1 MKRRNF
7 TKITAFGS
15 LIGLVPTEI
24 FSKSINSKKDIKIS
38 LAQWSLN
45 KAIKSGKLSPLD
57 FAKKAKSFGI
67 NAIEYVSGLYT
78 NHTDTL
84 EKMSMKVDWEV
95 IEGTNDE
102 DLINTISMCCPFDVN
117 EKQAL
122 LEAISLEDRREVL
135 TSLIHMNLN
144 KNNMGSRYV
153 S

>member
-15 LIGLVPTEI
+15 LIGLAPTEI

-45 KAIKSGKLSPLD
+45 NAIKSGKLSPLD

-67 NAIEYVSGLYT
+67 DAIEYVSGLYT

-84 EKMSMKVDWEV
+84 EKMSMNKLGKELLKTESDFTEFSVHFSRLSSPLKF
-95 IEGTNDE
+95 T
-102 DLINTISMCCPFDVN
+102 LIVSHPSLY
-117 EKQAL
+117 EKSIHL
-122 LEAISLEDRREVL
+122 L
-135 TSLIHMNLN
+135 
-144 KNNMGSRYV
+144 
-153 S
+153 

>member
-15 LIGLVPTEI
+15 LIGLAPTEI
-24 FSKSINSKKDIKIS
+24 FSKSLNSKKDIKIS

-84 EKMSMKVDWEV
+84 EKMSMSKLGKELLKRSQDYGVDNV
-95 IEGTNDE
+95 
-102 DLINTISMCCPFDVN
+102 LIMIDS
-117 EKQAL
+117 QG
-122 LEAISLEDRREVL
+122 SL
-135 TSLIHMNLN
+135 SLIHI
-144 KNNMGSRYV
+144 
-153 S
+153 

>member
-15 LIGLVPTEI
+15 LIGLAPAEM

-84 EKMSMKVDWEV
+84 EKMSMSKLGKELLKRSQDYGVDNV
-95 IEGTNDE
+95 
-102 DLINTISMCCPFDVN
+102 C
-117 EKQAL
+117 L
-122 LEAISLEDRREVL
+122 LY
-135 TSLIHMNLN
+135 TSPSPRDF
-144 KNNMGSRYV
+144 G
-153 S
+153 

>member
-15 LIGLVPTEI
+15 LIGLAPTEI

-67 NAIEYVSGLYT
+67 NAIEYVSGLYIFR
-78 NHTDTL
+78 
-84 EKMSMKVDWEV
+84 K
-95 IEGTNDE
+95 
-102 DLINTISMCCPFDVN
+102 N
-117 EKQAL
+117 EKKFMDYQYIKRWNC
-122 LEAISLEDRREVL
+122 ERRRLHV
-135 TSLIHMNLN
+135 T
-144 KNNMGSRYV
+144 K
-153 S
+153 